1 MKNQKLLNLLQ
12 ADAVDYYLRQ
22 GHSIETARYMAT
34 YSPYPATFLKVR
46 QHTAETVESDWL
58 AFEQGTPDCDLY
70 DDPDL
75 LL

>member
-34 YSPYPATFLKVR
+34 YN
-46 QHTAETVESDWL
+46 HAERIPESLETEWL
-58 AFEQGTPDCDLY
+58 AFENHQHAIHGL
-70 DDPDL
+70 DPF
-75 LL
+75 

>member
-22 GHSIETARYMAT
+22 GHSIETAQYMAT
-34 YSPYPATFLKVR
+34 YKVR
-46 QHTAETVESDWL
+46 HHTAETVEADWL

>member
-34 YSPYPATFLKVR
+34 YN
-46 QHTAETVESDWL
+46 HAEHIDKSLEDEWL
-58 AFEQGTPDCDLY
+58 AFENRQHAIHGL
-70 DDPDL
+70 DPF
-75 LL
+75 

>member
-34 YSPYPATFLKVR
+34 YNHAEHIDESLEDEWLSFENH
-46 QHTAETVESDWL
+46 QHAIHGL
-58 AFEQGTPDCDLY
+58 
-70 DDPDL
+70 DPF
-75 LL
+75 